1 MLVSVRRALVAMLI
15 AVVTLPLAAPAASA
29 APAFRDRPLR
39 TRPNPD
45 VVLRGSGWGHGVGM
59 SQYGAYA
66 QSRAGRGY
74 RQILSH
80 YYSGITVGTAQLP
93 ADVRVGLATSMTY
106 SNVDAVTGAVPW
118 KAWMGGR
125 WQTRWQPK
133 GTTWQVSR
141 TPAGAFSLK
150 QGSTE
155 VWRVAAPRLFAAFN
169 WGNPASS
176 PIIEA
181 YNPNYG
187 GRSEYRWGRLEY
199 TRAVT
204 DPSALNL
211 VLHIPSLELYLR
223 GLGEVPA
230 SWGASGGM
238 AALQAQAVV
247 ARSYAAV
254 LRGSYEDSCRCH
266 LLATP
271 ANQVYRGWDHEGGSY
286 GSTWVRAVQG
296 TAGVVAK
303 HDGTPI
309 SAFYSSSHGGSSENS
324 EDSWA
329 YSASLPY
336 LRAVADPWS
345 VDAPGNSFAAW
356 QRTVS
361 NASFASFMG
370 GVRTVRSIAIV
381 GRTAG
386 GSPRA
391 LRSWG
396 LGSDGRPVSISRTGP
411 KNIVGIALRS
421 AFTYPDKG
429 LSTLPSQQ
437 VRRIGFQPFVDDDG
451 SPHEYRIVFATA
463 AGIMERRTPTR
474 FAPRAPVLRRRAAL
488 YLYRTLRLPP
498 ADFDYYDDDD
508 NSLEEHAINAV
519 ARAGISADRAGR
531 AFRPADPLTRGE
543 AAVFLRRALQL
554 SPTSRDYFTD
564 DAGSPQQGA
573 INAVRRAGLLV
584 GCTQTAFC
592 PDRALTRAEMA
603 TALYRAVEAHR

>member
-1 MLVSVRRALVAMLI
+1 MLPAVRRALVATLI
-15 AVVTLPLAAPAASA
+15 ALVALPLAAPAASA
-29 APAFRDRPLR
+29 APVFRDRPLR

-74 RQILSH
+74 REILSH
-80 YYSGITVGTAQLP
+80 YYSGITVGTAQVP
-93 ADVRVGLATSMTY
+93 AGVRVGLATSMTY
-106 SNVDAVTGAVPW
+106 SNVDAVTGVVPW
-118 KAWMGGR
+118 KAWVAGR

-133 GTTWQVSR
+133 GTTWQVAR
-141 TPAGAFSLK
+141 TSTGGFSLK

-155 VWRVAAPRLFAAFN
+155 VWRVAAPRLYAAFN
-169 WGNPASS
+169 PAARSTG

-199 TRAVT
+199 TAGVT
-204 DPSALNL
+204 NSSTLNV
-211 VLHIPSLELYLR
+211 VLEIPSLELYLR
-223 GLGEVPA
+223 GLGEMPA

-254 LRGSYEDSCRCH
+254 LRGSYEASCRCH

-286 GSTWVRAVQG
+286 GSTWVKAVQD

-303 HDGTPI
+303 YDGTPI

-329 YSASLPY
+329 YSAAVPY

-345 VDAPGNSFAAW
+345 VDAPGNSLASW

-361 NASFASFMG
+361 NTDFADFLG
-370 GVRTVRSIAIV
+370 GVQSVRSIAIV

-386 GSPRA
+386 GSPRT
-391 LRSWG
+391 LRAWG
-396 LGSDGRPVSISRTGP
+396 LGASGRPINSSRTGP
-411 KNIVGIALRS
+411 KGIVGIALRA
-421 AFTYPDKG
+421 AFTYPDQG

-437 VRRIGFQPFVDDDG
+437 VRRIGFLPFADDDG
-451 SPHEYRIVFATA
+451 SPHEYRIVYAAA

-474 FAPRAPVLRRRAAL
+474 FAPRAPVLRSRAAL
-488 YLYRTLRLPP
+488 YLYRTLALPL
-498 ADFDYYDDDD
+498 ADKDYYDDD
-508 NSLEEHAINAV
+508 NRRPEEHAINAV
-519 ARAGISADRAGR
+519 AQAGISGDLAGR
-531 AFRPADPLTRGE
+531 KFRPAAALTRGE
-543 AAVFLRRALQL
+543 AATFLRRALQL
-554 SPTSRDYFTD
+554 SPTSRNYFSD
-564 DAGSPQQGA
+564 DDGSPHHGA
-573 INAVRRAGLLV
+573 INAVVRAGLLA
-584 GCTQTAFC
+584 GCGQDAFC